1 LILSAGDPH
10 EHVDEGARLMRAA
23 IHTAFGDP
31 TQVLH
36 GGDVPQPAPAA
47 GEVRIRTVLTPIH
60 NHDLWTVRGQ
70 YGYKPEL
77 PAIGGSEGNGV
88 IEALGEGVEGLKV
101 GQRVSAASVHGTWAE
116 YFIAPARMVIPMPDS
131 IDDDTAAQLIAMPLS
146 ALMLLEFLQVK
157 QGQWIVQN
165 AANGAVGKALAMLAK
180 ARGVHC
186 INLVRRDA
194 GVAEMAELGIDH
206 TISTAQS
213 DWMAQVQA
221 KVGKAS
227 IAAAVDSVGGRA
239 SSELMTLLGDGG
251 TLVSFGSMT
260 GEPMQLSSGDVI
272 FKQATVK
279 GFWGSKVSQAM
290 APDDKRRLVGE
301 LLQLAARGGL
311 SLPVDGVFGL
321 DEVAAAA
328 KASLEPGRNG
338 KVLLRP

>member
-1 LILSAGDPH
+1 
-10 EHVDEGARLMRAA
+10 MRAA
-23 IHTAFGDP
+23 LHDTFGDP
-31 TQVLH
+31 TVVLH
-36 GGDVPQPAPAA
+36 GGDAA
-47 GEVRIRTVLTPIH
+47 LPEPGPGDVRIRTMLAPIH

-70 YGYKPEL
+70 YGYKPTL
-77 PAIGGSEGNGV
+77 PAIGGSEATGV
-88 IEALGEGVEGLKV
+88 IDALGEGVDGLAI

-116 YFIAPARMVIPMPDS
+116 YFLAPARMVIPMPDG
-131 IDDDTAAQLIAMPLS
+131 IDDATAAQLIAMPLS
-146 ALMLLEFLQVK
+146 ALMLLEFLQVHE
-157 QGQWIVQN
+157 GQWILQN

-186 INLVRRDA
+186 VNLVRRDE
-194 GVAEMAELGIDH
+194 GVAEMQALGIDH

-221 KVGKAS
+221 CVGGAP
-227 IAAAVDSVGGRA
+227 IRAAVDSVGGRA

-260 GEPMQLSSGDVI
+260 GEPMQLGSGDVI

-290 APDDKRRLVGE
+290 APADKRRLVGE

-311 SLPVDGVFGL
+311 SLPVDAVFGL
-321 DEVAAAA
+321 DEIAAAA
-328 KASLEPGRNG
+328 KASLAPGRNG